1 MTDLQTC
8 INPDLPAADE
18 YKERWYGLIGR
29 EKARGMA
36 LSIRLHRACSW
47 LRRAQHVAR
56 TDGTDSI
63 DDQLVLLWISF
74 NALYGL
80 WDEETNHPARDI
92 GSVRDFLRR
101 VLELDRDDEFGKLLQ
116 RERGLCERLFDNVYL
131 DHYFWRG
138 LDAGDTE
145 DDSWHN
151 MPTKGR
157 KYLNDGRAEL
167 ALDRLMLYRVY
178 TLRCQ
183 LVHGGSTHGGQLNRA
198 SVADCG
204 RLLHQVLDIAIR
216 ILIER
221 AEDVEGTLGPICY
234 PPVPSKD

>member
-1 MTDLQTC
+1 MTHFETC
-8 INPDLPAADE
+8 IDTTLPTADT
-18 YKERWYGLIGR
+18 YKERWYEQIGR
-29 EKARGMA
+29 EQARGMS

-47 LRRAQHVAR
+47 LRRAQRVAEV
-56 TDGTDSI
+56 DGADSI

-74 NALYGL
+74 NSLYGL
-80 WDEETNHPARDI
+80 WDEEANHPARDI

-101 VLELDRDDEFGKLLQ
+101 ILELDRDDQFGKLLQ
-116 RERGLCERLFDNVYL
+116 RERTLCERLFDNVYL

-138 LDAGDTE
+138 LDSGDTE

-151 MPTKGR
+151 MPAKGR
-157 KYLNDGRAEL
+157 RYLDDGRAEL
-167 ALDRLMLYRVY
+167 ALDRLTVYRVY

-183 LVHGGSTHGGQLNRA
+183 LVHGGSTHGGKLNRT

-204 RLLHQVLDIAIR
+204 RLLHQVIDISIR

-221 AEDVEGTLGPICY
+221 AEDVEESLGPICY